1 VLLLAE
7 RQRVQL
13 EKEGMIRLFREV
25 EMPLTRVLLDMEGWG
40 IHLDCYLLGEIT
52 AKIQDQLEELESR
65 CYEAAGEPFN
75 LGSTQQLGYI
85 LFEKLALPR
94 GRKTKTGYSTDAKV
108 LEPLREAHPIV
119 GLILAHREL
128 SKLLSTYLLSLPA
141 AVDSRGRLHTTFHQA
156 VASTGRL
163 SSSDPNLQNI
173 PVRTELGSQIRECF
187 TAEEGH
193 LFVVADYSQI
203 ELRIMAHLSQEPAL
217 LDAFAQGDDIHRRT
231 AAEVFD
237 VSEDQVDARLRRYA
251 KAVNFGIMYGI
262 SSFGLAQNLG
272 IDREQAGEYI
282 KRYFERLPRVRAF
295 IDETIVIARGQGW
308 VATLFGRRRPIP
320 EIRSE
325 NFQTRSLGERLAVN
339 SIIQGTAA
347 DIVKVAMIRVHERLR
362 KEHPAA
368 RLVLQVHDEL
378 IVETPRAEV
387 DTVSQLIKEEMTTA
401 FVMDPPLTVDT
412 GVGANW
418 LAAK

>member
-1 VLLLAE
+1 
-7 RQRVQL
+7 
-13 EKEGMIRLFREV
+13 
-25 EMPLTRVLLDMEGWG
+25 MEQAG

-52 AKIQDQLEELESR
+52 AKIQDQLEELEAG
-65 CYEAAGEPFN
+65 CYEAVGEPFN
-75 LGSTQQLGYI
+75 LGSPQQLGQV

-108 LEPLREAHPIV
+108 LETLRDAHPV
-119 GLILAHREL
+119 VNLILAHREL

-141 AVDSRGRLHTTFHQA
+141 AVDENGRLHTTFHQT
-156 VASTGRL
+156 VAATGRL

-173 PVRTELGSQIRECF
+173 PIRTELGAQIRECF

-193 LFVVADYSQI
+193 LLIVADYSQI
-203 ELRIMAHLSQEPAL
+203 ELRIMAYLSQEPTL
-217 LDAFAQGDDIHRRT
+217 LEAFHVGTDIHTRT

-237 VSEDQVDARLRRYA
+237 LPPEQVDKRLRNYA

-262 SSFGLAQNLG
+262 SAFGLAQNLG
-272 IDREQAGEYI
+272 IEREQAGEYI
-282 KRYFERLPRVRAF
+282 KRYFERLPRVREF
-295 IDETIVIARGQGW
+295 IDQTISQARARVW

-347 DIVKVAMIRVHERLR
+347 DIIKVAMIRVHQRLQ
-362 KEHPAA
+362 KEHPQA

-378 IVETPRAEV
+378 IVEAPCDEAEV
-387 DTVSQLIKEEMTTA
+387 VRELVIEEMSGA
-401 FVMDPPLTVDT
+401 FPMDPALAVDA
-412 GVGANW
+412 GVGQSW